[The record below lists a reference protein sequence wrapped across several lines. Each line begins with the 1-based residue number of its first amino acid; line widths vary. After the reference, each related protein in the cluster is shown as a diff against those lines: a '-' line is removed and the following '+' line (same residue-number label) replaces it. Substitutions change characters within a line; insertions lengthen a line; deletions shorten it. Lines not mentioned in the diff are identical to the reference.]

1 MANRFDFM
9 DSDGI
14 EKSITGTVLKN
25 AAQIAPYFIP
35 YVNVGYA
42 AANIAIELADTMPVL
57 IKGIAGLLESD
68 LSDNEILNQTQAFA
82 RKMKG
87 DVSDYSKQKAFSFE
101 NIGNIVSDTFDQLY
115 SQRLIASIPGLL
127 GSKSNQIARYRDE
140 LNNVLGGENYAKF
153 LSMTGD
159 EQMSALRKMASTN
172 NKINKLM
179 KQQEFW
185 NTTGAKR
192 LSSLYMAATSSTQA
206 YDEAKAAGFD
216 QIDASIYHMAV
227 FGGMFA
233 LINNTEIGHWALKGL
248 GTDDVS
254 KGINGL
260 MKTES
265 NKMIQSLSASKKMF
279 LESTKEAK
287 KRTQWMSE
295 VLNTGKQT
303 ALNTIKKLAT
313 GDINTIVESALAEGI
328 EEMSEE
334 LMQDVFKVGI
344 NTFHTLG
351 ISSTKGKEAGFQF
364 SPQDI
369 MQRYAMSF
377 VGGGL
382 GGAIFKLNDNL
393 LNNTKSNQIDKDL
406 TWYLS
411 NGYKDKVDEIH
422 SQMKEDGVFASTVL
436 KPNVVYSD
444 DYNFDKPSFESTTD
458 KT

>member
-1 MANRFDFM
+1 M
-9 DSDGI
+9 
-14 EKSITGTVLKN
+14 
-25 AAQIAPYFIP
+25 
-35 YVNVGYA
+35 
-42 AANIAIELADTMPVL
+42 
-57 IKGIAGLLESD
+57 
-68 LSDNEILNQTQAFA
+68 
-82 RKMKG
+82 
-87 DVSDYSKQKAFSFE
+87 
-101 NIGNIVSDTFDQLY
+101 SDTFDQLY

-192 LSSLYMAATSSTQA
+192 LSSLYMAATSATQA

-216 QIDASIYHMAV
+216 QTDASIYHMAV

-279 LESTKEAK
+279 LEAPKEAK
-287 KRTQWMSE
+287 KRTQWMNE
-295 VLNTGKQT
+295 VLNSGKQT
-303 ALNTIKKLAT
+303 ALNTIKKLKN

-334 LMQDVFKVGI
+334 LMQDAIKVGI
-344 NTFHTLG
+344 NTLHSLG
-351 ISSTKGKEAGFQF
+351 VSSTKGKEAGFQF

-406 TWYLS
+406 TWYLA
-411 NGYKDKVDEIH
+411 NGYKDKVDEIIAKK
-422 SQMKEDGVFASTVL
+422 KEEGSFASTVL

>member
-1 MANRFDFM
+1 M
-9 DSDGI
+9 
-14 EKSITGTVLKN
+14 
-25 AAQIAPYFIP
+25 
-35 YVNVGYA
+35 
-42 AANIAIELADTMPVL
+42 
-57 IKGIAGLLESD
+57 
-68 LSDNEILNQTQAFA
+68 
-82 RKMKG
+82 
-87 DVSDYSKQKAFSFE
+87 
-101 NIGNIVSDTFDQLY
+101 SDTFDQLY
-115 SQRLIASIPGLL
+115 SQRIIASIPGLL

-153 LSMTGD
+153 LSMTGE
-159 EQMSALRKMASTN
+159 EQMSALKKMASTN

-227 FGGMFA
+227 FAGMFA

-279 LESTKEAK
+279 LEAPKEAK
-287 KRTQWMSE
+287 KRTQWMNE

-334 LMQDVFKVGI
+334 LMQDVFKAGI

-351 ISSTKGKEAGFQF
+351 ISSTKGKDAGF
-364 SPQDI
+364 
-369 MQRYAMSF
+369 
-377 VGGGL
+377 
-382 GGAIFKLNDNL
+382 
-393 LNNTKSNQIDKDL
+393 
-406 TWYLS
+406 
-411 NGYKDKVDEIH
+411 
-422 SQMKEDGVFASTVL
+422 
-436 KPNVVYSD
+436 
-444 DYNFDKPSFESTTD
+444 
-458 KT
+458 